1 MQGDGMKILQAVLNW
16 LATVRADLYLVTC
29 LMAIIWAASEV
40 IIGNP
45 KQPKRALS
53 TGGAWLL
60 MMANALFACLALGM
74 ALALVPGSASIWM
87 ALGVGLSWQSMLRGG
102 INIQPVPA
110 SSVAEASEEGMG
122 VPLNE
127 LYTRLQ
133 SFCVGQIQRS
143 LVGDRVALM
152 ESIIDTLDIAELARI
167 SRLVTTASADSPAEA
182 HQYIQRIQ
190 SDQKRSPEE
199 KEILLI
205 SLILDNRGADIL
217 RKRVKQAS

>member
-1 MQGDGMKILQAVLNW
+1 
-16 LATVRADLYLVTC
+16 
-29 LMAIIWAASEV
+29 
-40 IIGNP
+40 
-45 KQPKRALS
+45 
-53 TGGAWLL
+53 
-60 MMANALFACLALGM
+60 
-74 ALALVPGSASIWM
+74 
-87 ALGVGLSWQSMLRGG
+87 
-102 INIQPVPA
+102 
-110 SSVAEASEEGMG
+110 MG

-167 SRLVTTASADSPAEA
+167 SRLVTTASAESPAEA

-205 SLILDNRGADIL
+205 SLILNNRGADIL